1 MSPPGSG
8 VRLAVRGEHDS
19 ALTLGRSDRPSWVKY
34 GATVGGYVDASG
46 QQRVVSLS
54 VIADFAD
61 PLRAADAI
69 PFTEQVGLG
78 GDRPMRGFREGRL
91 IDRSSLVAEVEYQ
104 WPVWVWLDGSLNY
117 SVGNVFG
124 RHLEGFDLELL
135 RQSLGIGVRATGTRS
150 NPFEVLVAMGTKPF
164 RDGGGLDS
172 VRFVV
177 GASSGF

>member
-1 MSPPGSG
+1 M
-8 VRLAVRGEHDS
+8 
-19 ALTLGRSDRPSWVKY
+19 
-34 GATVGGYVDASG
+34 DASG